1 MEEKNNSLNTQNT
14 NTQNSSGGCI
24 LAVIII
30 LLIFA
35 VYGCFSSSSKNSSH
49 QSTCYWCGKEETCY
63 LYDLQYVSGYT
74 PDGSFKFKHKME
86 YMSSE
91 CAEKARKSGKYTNVT
106 KTK

>member
-14 NTQNSSGGCI
+14 NTQNNSGGCI

-35 VYGCFSSSSKNSSH
+35 VFGCFSSSSNSAH
-49 QSTCYWCGKEETCY
+49 QSTCYWCGKEESCY
-63 LYDLQYVSGYT
+63 MYDLQYVAGYN
-74 PDGSFKFKHKME
+74 PDGSFKFKHKIE

-106 KTK
+106 KT